1 MIEQLTPQRAGE
13 CIDQER
19 SRNLRTPAA
28 MRDPGR
34 VNAPYPALVLRVTL
48 GLMFITHLYWKFEI
62 LPGGLDRWW
71 SGLAANGYPGFVTWY
86 VISAEFAGA
95 LLSIPGIYTRWVRLY
110 TLPMM
115 LGAAQFWLV
124 RKGFYFTAAGAELP
138 VIWSIMLVLQAMLG
152 DGPYAVEIGLAHNR
166 QKQRAMFTSDRAK

>member
-1 MIEQLTPQRAGE
+1 MTP
-13 CIDQER
+13 
-19 SRNLRTPAA
+19 TT

-34 VNAPYPALVLRVTL
+34 DIAPYAALLLRVTL
-48 GLMFITHLYWKFEI
+48 GIMFIAHLYWKFEI
-62 LPGGLDRWW
+62 LPGGLDRWR
-71 SGLAANGYPGFVTWY
+71 SGLAADGYPAFVPWY

-95 LLSIPGIYTRWVRLY
+95 VLLIPGISTRWVCLY
-110 TLPMM
+110 ILPMM

-152 DGPYAVEIGLAHNR
+152 DGPYAVKIGGSSRSQPDLPDAR
-166 QKQRAMFTSDRAK
+166 VG

>member
-1 MIEQLTPQRAGE
+1 
-13 CIDQER
+13 
-19 SRNLRTPAA
+19 

-34 VNAPYPALVLRVTL
+34 DIAPYAALVLRVTL
-48 GLMFITHLYWKFEI
+48 GIMFIAHLYWKFEI
-62 LPGGLDRWW
+62 LPGGLDRWR
-71 SGLAANGYPGFVTWY
+71 SSLAATGYPAFVPWY

-95 LLSIPGIYTRWVRLY
+95 LLLIPGISTQWVSLY
-110 TLPMM
+110 ILPMM

-152 DGPYAVEIGLAHNR
+152 DGPYAVKIGNAHNKR
-166 QKQRAMFTSDRAK
+166 NNELCVPATQLKK